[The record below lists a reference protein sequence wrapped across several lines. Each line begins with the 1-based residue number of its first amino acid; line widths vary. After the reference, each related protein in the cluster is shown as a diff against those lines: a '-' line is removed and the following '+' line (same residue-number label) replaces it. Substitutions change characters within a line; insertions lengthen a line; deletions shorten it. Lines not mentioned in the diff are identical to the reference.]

1 MEDTLWTEIADAPGE
16 IFDIDID
23 EEELEQTFE
32 SKLNSNFDFWTMSID
47 SATKLFDDKIVK
59 EFFTD
64 SELDL
69 IYNFIG
75 HALDDDEYDPEDVY
89 AIRRKIHS
97 LYKKDAWNLQLYW
110 RCCDSSR
117 TGRCHLYWHHR
128 GAMLHS
134 LLQFSPEEMNY
145 LTSDDLNN
153 LIRLVEENNQY
164 NDDDDKEFWDDVMIR
179 LNQEYR
185 HCLDDF

>member
-64 SELDL
+64 SEWDL
-69 IYNFIG
+69 IY
-75 HALDDDEYDPEDVY
+75 ALVDENREFCKDPSDDYDSII
-89 AIRRKIHS
+89 AKIHQ
-97 LYKKDAWNLQLYW
+97 LHKDSWTAHY
-110 RCCDSSR
+110 
-117 TGRCHLYWHHR
+117 
-128 GAMLHS
+128 
-134 LLQFSPEEMNY
+134 
-145 LTSDDLNN
+145 NN
-153 LIRLVEENNQY
+153 SKRA
-164 NDDDDKEFWDDVMIR
+164 
-179 LNQEYR
+179 
-185 HCLDDF
+185 

>member
-23 EEELEQTFE
+23 EEELEQSFQ

-97 LYKKDAWNLQLYW
+97 LYK
-110 RCCDSSR
+110 DSW
-117 TGRCHLYWHHR
+117 TAH
-128 GAMLHS
+128 
-134 LLQFSPEEMNY
+134 F
-145 LTSDDLNN
+145 NN
-153 LIRLVEENNQY
+153 SKRA
-164 NDDDDKEFWDDVMIR
+164 
-179 LNQEYR
+179 
-185 HCLDDF
+185 